1 MRPSFTIMQ
10 RSLKHLV
17 FSLLVGSALLQTGC
31 QSWFNRGS
39 DTAESPQSTPEI
51 PVTEIANRSQISSN
65 LIVKMVDQV
74 GPSVVRINAARSSK
88 GSLGLFERS
97 DRSLEQGTGSGF
109 IFDEKGLVLTNAHV
123 VEDADEVTVV
133 LKDGQQFP
141 GTVEGADPLTD
152 IAVIKIEAK
161 ESLPALELGDSDT
174 LQPGDWAIAIGNPLG
189 LNNTVT
195 MGIISATDRSS
206 SQLGAPDQRV
216 NFIQTDAAINP
227 GNSGGPLLN
236 LKGEVIGIN
245 TAIIRESQESGVTAQ
260 GLGFAIPVK
269 IAARISKQLLN
280 EGKVAHPYLGIRMVS
295 LSEETKT
302 LLKDEIDLPLQQD
315 KGVLVVDVLSDSP
328 ASAAQLKSGD
338 VIVQIGKTPIDNTE
352 QLQQLLQ
359 SVTPGDQLALTIM
372 RKNKKQQAQL
382 TVGTLKPQT
391 FSRRS

>member
-1 MRPSFTIMQ
+1 MQ
-10 RSLKHLV
+10 RSLQHLV
-17 FSLLVGSALLQTGC
+17 FSLLIGGALLQAGC
-31 QSWFNRGS
+31 QSWFNRES
-39 DTAESPQSTPEI
+39 NTADQPESTPEI
-51 PVTEIANRSQISSN
+51 PVTEIANRSQVSSN

-74 GPSVVRINAARSSK
+74 GPSVVRINAARNSNNSRP
-88 GSLGLFERS
+88 GLFDGADRPLER
-97 DRSLEQGTGSGF
+97 GTGSGF
-109 IFDEKGLVLTNAHV
+109 IFDEKGLILTNAHV

-152 IAVIKIEAK
+152 IAVIKIESEK
-161 ESLPALELGDSDT
+161 SLPALDLGDSDS

-269 IAARISKQLLN
+269 IAARISKQLLK
-280 EGKVAHPYLGIRMVS
+280 EGQVAHPYLGIRMVS
-295 LSEETKT
+295 ISEQTKE
-302 LLKDEIDLPLQQD
+302 LLQEDEDLQVQQD
-315 KGVLVVDVLSDSP
+315 KGVLVVGVLSNSP
-328 ASAAQLKSGD
+328 AERAKLKSGD
-338 VIVQIGKTPIDNTE
+338 VIVQIGNTQIDNTE

-359 SVTPGDQLALTIM
+359 SVTPGDQLTLTIM
-372 RKNKKQQAQL
+372 RKNQKRQAQL
-382 TVGTLKPQT
+382 TVGTLKPDT
-391 FSRRS
+391 FSQRS

>member
-1 MRPSFTIMQ
+1 MQ
-10 RSLKHLV
+10 RSLQHLV
-17 FSLLVGSALLQTGC
+17 FSLFVGSALLQPGC
-31 QSWFNRGS
+31 QRWFNRAS
-39 DTAESPQSTPEI
+39 NPANQAESTPEI
-51 PVTEIANRSQISSN
+51 PVTEIANRSAISSN

-74 GPSVVRINAARSSK
+74 GPSVVRINAARSSN
-88 GSLGLFERS
+88 
-97 DRSLEQGTGSGF
+97 RSLPDLFDAPNRPMERGTGSGF
-109 IFDEKGLVLTNAHV
+109 IFDEKGLILTNAHV
-123 VEDADEVTVV
+123 VEDADQVTVV

-152 IAVIKIEAK
+152 IAVIKIEANQ
-161 ESLPALELGDSDT
+161 SLPALALGNSDT
-174 LQPGDWAIAIGNPLG
+174 LQAGDWAIAIGNPLG

-269 IAARISKQLLN
+269 IAARISQQLLN
-280 EGKVAHPYLGIRMVS
+280 EGQVAHPYLGIRMVS
-295 LSEETKT
+295 LSEQTKE
-302 LLKDEIDLPLQQD
+302 LLKDEAEFQVQQE
-315 KGVLVVDVLSDSP
+315 KGVLVVDVLSGSP
-328 ASAAQLKSGD
+328 AEAAQLKSGD
-338 VIVQIGKTPIDNTE
+338 VIVQIGKTQIDNTE

-359 SVTPGDQLALTIM
+359 SVTPGDQLSLTIM
-372 RKNKKQQAQL
+372 RKNQKRQAQL
-382 TVGTLKPQT
+382 KVGTLQPET

>member
-1 MRPSFTIMQ
+1 MQ

-31 QSWFNRGS
+31 QSWFNRGGN
-39 DTAESPQSTPEI
+39 TAESPQSIPEI
-51 PVTEIANRSQISSN
+51 PATEIANRSQISSD

-88 GSLGLFERS
+88 GSFGLFDRP

-109 IFDEKGLVLTNAHV
+109 IFDETGLVLTNAHV
-123 VEDADEVTVV
+123 VEGADEVTVV

-269 IAARISKQLLN
+269 IADRISKQLLN
-280 EGKVAHPYLGIRMVS
+280 DGKVAHPYLGIRMVS
-295 LSEETKT
+295 VSAETKA
-302 LLKDEIDLPLQQD
+302 LLQEELDLQVQQE

-328 ASAAQLKSGD
+328 AAAAQLKSGD
-338 VIVQIGKTPIDNTE
+338 VIVQIGKTQIDNTE

-359 SVTPGDQLALTIM
+359 SVTPGDQLSLTIM
-372 RKNKKQQAQL
+372 RKNQKRQAQL
-382 TVGTLKPQT
+382 EVGTLKPKT

>member
-1 MRPSFTIMQ
+1 MQ
-10 RSLKHLV
+10 RSLQHLV

-31 QSWFNRGS
+31 QSWFNRSS
-39 DTAESPQSTPEI
+39 DTADKADSTPEI
-51 PVTEIANRSQISSN
+51 PVTEIANRSQVSSN

-74 GPSVVRINAARSSK
+74 GPSVVRINASRSSK
-88 GSLGLFERS
+88 SSLPRPFDGPDTPLER
-97 DRSLEQGTGSGF
+97 GTGSGF

-152 IAVIKIEAK
+152 IAVIKIETQ
-161 ESLPALELGDSDT
+161 ESLPALTLGDSDT
-174 LQPGDWAIAIGNPLG
+174 LQAGDWAIAIGNPLG

-245 TAIIRESQESGVTAQ
+245 TAIIRESQERGVRAQ

-269 IAARISKQLLN
+269 IAARISKQLLK
-280 EGKVAHPYLGIRMVS
+280 EGQVAHPYLGIRMVS
-295 LSEETKT
+295 ISEQTKE
-302 LLKDEIDLPLQQD
+302 LLQEEADLQVEQD

-328 ASAAQLKSGD
+328 AEVAQLRSGD
-338 VIVQIGKTPIDNTE
+338 VIVQIGKTQIDNIE

-359 SVTPGDQLALTIM
+359 SVTPGDQLTLTIM
-372 RKNKKQQAQL
+372 RKNKKRQTQL
-382 TVGTLKPQT
+382 EVGILNPKT

>member
-1 MRPSFTIMQ
+1 MQ

-31 QSWFNRGS
+31 QSWFNRGGN
-39 DTAESPQSTPEI
+39 TAESPQSIPEI
-51 PVTEIANRSQISSN
+51 PATEIANRSQISSD

-88 GSLGLFERS
+88 GSFGLFDRP

-109 IFDEKGLVLTNAHV
+109 IFDETGLVLTNAHV
-123 VEDADEVTVV
+123 VEGADEVTVV

-269 IAARISKQLLN
+269 IADRISKQLLN
-280 EGKVAHPYLGIRMVS
+280 DGKVAHPYLGIRMVS
-295 LSEETKT
+295 VSAETKA
-302 LLKDEIDLPLQQD
+302 LLQEELDLQVQQE

-328 ASAAQLKSGD
+328 AAAAQLKSGD
-338 VIVQIGKTPIDNTE
+338 VIVQIGKNPN
-352 QLQQLLQ
+352 
-359 SVTPGDQLALTIM
+359 
-372 RKNKKQQAQL
+372 
-382 TVGTLKPQT
+382 
-391 FSRRS
+391 

>member
-1 MRPSFTIMQ
+1 MQ
-10 RSLKHLV
+10 RSLQHLV

-31 QSWFNRGS
+31 QSWFNRSS
-39 DTAESPQSTPEI
+39 DTADKADSTPEI
-51 PVTEIANRSQISSN
+51 PVTEIANRSQVSSN

-74 GPSVVRINAARSSK
+74 GPSVVRINASRSSK
-88 GSLGLFERS
+88 SSLPRSFDGPDTPLER
-97 DRSLEQGTGSGF
+97 GTGSGF

-152 IAVIKIEAK
+152 IAVIKIEAQ
-161 ESLPALELGDSDT
+161 ESLPALTLGDSDT
-174 LQPGDWAIAIGNPLG
+174 LQAGDWAIAIGNPLG

-245 TAIIRESQESGVTAQ
+245 TAIIRESQERGVRAQ

-269 IAARISKQLLN
+269 IAARISKQLLK
-280 EGKVAHPYLGIRMVS
+280 EGQVAHPYLGIRMVS
-295 LSEETKT
+295 ISEQTKE
-302 LLKDEIDLPLQQD
+302 LLQEEADLQVEQD

-328 ASAAQLKSGD
+328 AEVAQLKSGD
-338 VIVQIGKTPIDNTE
+338 VIVQIGKTQIDNTE

-359 SVTPGDQLALTIM
+359 SVTPGDQLTLTIM
-372 RKNKKQQAQL
+372 RKNKKRQTRL
-382 TVGTLKPQT
+382 KVGILNPKT

>member
-1 MRPSFTIMQ
+1 MRTSFTIMQ

-17 FSLLVGSALLQTGC
+17 FSILVGSALLQTGC
-31 QSWFNRGS
+31 QSWFNRGG
-39 DTAESPQSTPEI
+39 DNAESPQSTPEI
-51 PVTEIANRSQISSN
+51 PATEIANRSQISSN

-74 GPSVVRINAARSSK
+74 GPSVVRINAARSAK
-88 GSLGLFERS
+88 GSFGLFDRP

-109 IFDEKGLVLTNAHV
+109 IFDETGLVLTNAHV
-123 VEDADEVTVV
+123 VEDADDVTVV

-280 EGKVAHPYLGIRMVS
+280 DGKVAHPYLGIRMVS
-295 LSEETKT
+295 VSAETKA
-302 LLKDEIDLPLQQD
+302 LLQEELDLQVEQE

-328 ASAAQLKSGD
+328 AAAAQLKSGD
-338 VIVQIGKTPIDNTE
+338 VIVQIGKTQIDNTE

-359 SVTPGDQLALTIM
+359 SVTPGDRLSLTIM
-372 RKNKKQQAQL
+372 RKNQKRQAQL
-382 TVGTLKPQT
+382 EVGTLKPKT